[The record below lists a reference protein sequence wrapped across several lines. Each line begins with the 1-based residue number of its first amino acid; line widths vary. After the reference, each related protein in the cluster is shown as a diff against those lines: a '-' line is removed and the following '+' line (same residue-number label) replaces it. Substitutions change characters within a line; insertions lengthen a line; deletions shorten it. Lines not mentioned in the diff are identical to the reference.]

1 MPREPITIIVPT
13 GNEQENIVACL
24 ESCRP
29 LADELI
35 VVDSFSED
43 KTVELATPIA
53 DTVVQ
58 HEYVN
63 SAAQKNWIIP
73 QAKHDWV
80 MIVDADERIT
90 PELRAEIEAALESP
104 EHDGYRIRRL
114 NHFLGRPIR
123 HCGWNRDTVLRVFRK
138 SVARYQDR
146 HVHADIEGCKSVG
159 MFRGQLE
166 HHTCNDL
173 ERYMVKHDRYTSWAA
188 RDRAKRTVKVRWYHL
203 TIRPAWRFF
212 KQYILRLGV
221 LDGKAGLMICW
232 LSAHSVFMKYAK
244 LLDMQRRGVGSQTG
258 SQD

>member
-1 MPREPITIIVPT
+1 MPREPLTIIVPA
-13 GNEQENIVACL
+13 GNEEENIVSCL

-35 VVDSFSED
+35 VVDSFSAD
-43 KTVELATPIA
+43 KTVELASPIA

-73 QAKHDWV
+73 QAAHEWV

-90 PELRAEIEAALESP
+90 PGLRAEIEAVLANP
-104 EHDGYRIRRL
+104 MHDGYRIRRL
-114 NHFLGRPIR
+114 NHFLGKPIR
-123 HCGWNRDTVLRVFRK
+123 HCGWNRDTVLRLFRK
-138 SVARYQDR
+138 SVGRYQER

-159 MFRGQLE
+159 MLRGQLE

-173 ERYMVKHDRYTSWAA
+173 TRYMVKHDRYTTWAA
-188 RDRAKRTVKVRWYHL
+188 KDRAKRTPRVRWYHL
-203 TIRPAWRFF
+203 SLRPAWRFF
-212 KQYILRLGV
+212 KQYILRLGI

-244 LLDMQRRGVGSQTG
+244 LLEMQRRG
-258 SQD
+258 D